1 MKKLF
6 ISIFFCYCLITANAQ
21 SITPDIGTV
30 VCPNVEYT
38 FSVIITKPYSSM
50 IGEGCIVTQL
60 PFTPVGTSFT
70 FKGKFN
76 DVNIKQTFRIFHPG
90 GGSTPFDFKR
100 IKSMFYRV
108 FACAGCNNPYGNVL
122 QIR

>member
-1 MKKLF
+1 MKKLL
-6 ISIFFCYCLITANAQ
+6 ISILFCYSSINVNSQ

-76 DVNIKQTFRIFHPG
+76 DANSKQTFRIYHPDNT
-90 GGSTPFDFKR
+90 STPFEFKR

-122 QIR
+122 LIR